1 VGDGEWPRV
10 EAAVGIVGR
19 DAADDVEP
27 GLLEQVVGGSGVVD
41 QSQEIAVE
49 AMLVS
54 ADGIGK
60 SGRVAAPQPRGVV
73 GFGHVEV
80 LIDGSFVTEKE
91 FPADF
96 DGCWDRAG
104 VNRATLQRLD
114 PTLLDFSNRRA
125 AQKAK
130 YRGELFLADVAA
142 NSAGTLFLN
151 FFQYDRDGNKK
162 GIVKLDLRSFT

>member
-1 VGDGEWPRV
+1 LRRALTVLK
-10 EAAVGIVGR
+10 AAGCSTIY
-19 DAADDVEP
+19 
-27 GLLEQVVGGSGVVD
+27 
-41 QSQEIAVE
+41 
-49 AMLVS
+49 
-54 ADGIGK
+54 
-60 SGRVAAPQPRGVV
+60 
-73 GFGHVEV
+73 
-80 LIDGSFVTEKE
+80 IDGSFVTEKE

-142 NSAGTLFLN
+142 NSAGTLFLD
-151 FFQYDRDGNKK
+151 FFQYDRDGKKK